1 MRAISK
7 VFASS
12 VSLMLVAF
20 LFPHIIPSAQAAG
33 EAALGEKVYSA
44 KRCAACHVIQG
55 KGGKL
60 GPPLSSIASKRD
72 EQWLKAFLKDP
83 KAINPESKMS
93 RFKGTDE
100 ELEAL
105 VAYLLTLK

>member
-7 VFASS
+7 ASAL
-12 VSLMLVAF
+12 SLAVLPVAL
-20 LFPHIIPSAQAAG
+20 LFPGFIPSAQAA
-33 EAALGEKVYSA
+33 ADPTPGEKIYSA

-60 GPPLSSIASKRD
+60 GPALSDIGSKRD
-72 EQWLKAFLKDP
+72 AQWLKTFLKDP

-93 RFKGTDE
+93 LFKGTDE
-100 ELEAL
+100 ELESL

>member
-7 VFASS
+7 VSALILA
-12 VSLMLVAF
+12 VLPVALVFCSF
-20 LFPHIIPSAQAAG
+20 LPSAQAA
-33 EAALGEKVYSA
+33 ADPAPGEKIYSA
-44 KRCAACHVIQG
+44 KRCAACHMIQG

-60 GPPLSSIASKRD
+60 GPPLSDVASKRD
-72 EQWLKAFLKDP
+72 AQWLQTFLKNP

-93 RFKGTDE
+93 PFKGTDE
-100 ELEAL
+100 ELESL

>member
-7 VFASS
+7 VPA
-12 VSLMLVAF
+12 LILTILLVALVF
-20 LFPHIIPSAQAAG
+20 RSVIPSAQAA
-33 EAALGEKVYSA
+33 ADPALGEKIYSA
-44 KRCAACHVIQG
+44 KRCGACHVIQG

-60 GPPLSSIASKRD
+60 GPPLSDIASKRD
-72 EQWLKAFLKDP
+72 AQWLKTFLKTP

-93 RFKGTDE
+93 PFKGTDE

-105 VAYLLTLK
+105 IAYLLTLK

>member
-7 VFASS
+7 VSASTFT
-12 VSLMLVAF
+12 VLLLALVF
-20 LFPHIIPSAQAAG
+20 GSFIPSARAA
-33 EAALGEKVYSA
+33 ADPASGEKIYTA

-60 GPPLSSIASKRD
+60 GPPLSDIASKRD
-72 EQWLKAFLKDP
+72 AQWLKTFLKNP

-93 RFKGTDE
+93 PFKGTDE
-100 ELEAL
+100 ELESL
-105 VAYLLTLK
+105 IAYLLTLK

>member
-1 MRAISK
+1 MRAFWK
-7 VFASS
+7 VS
-12 VSLMLVAF
+12 VLILAVLLVALVFPSF
-20 LFPHIIPSAQAAG
+20 LPSAQAAG

-44 KRCAACHVIQG
+44 KRCGACHVIKG

-60 GPPLSSIASKRD
+60 GPHLSDIASKRD